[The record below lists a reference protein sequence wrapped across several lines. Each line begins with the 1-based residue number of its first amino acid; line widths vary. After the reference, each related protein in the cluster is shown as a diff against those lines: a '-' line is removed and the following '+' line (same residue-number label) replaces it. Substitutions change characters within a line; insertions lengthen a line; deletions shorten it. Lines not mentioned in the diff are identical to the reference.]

1 MFQMIA
7 ITTQSSNSLL
17 DEDWLE
23 NKLISSSTT
32 TGLNTEH
39 NRKTLLKHF
48 LRKKCQDIDSDKQI
62 KNLFGK

>member
-7 ITTQSSNSLL
+7 ITAQSSNSLL

-39 NRKTLLKHF
+39 NRKTLLRYA
-48 LRKKCQDIDSDKQI
+48 RKKCQDIDSDKQI